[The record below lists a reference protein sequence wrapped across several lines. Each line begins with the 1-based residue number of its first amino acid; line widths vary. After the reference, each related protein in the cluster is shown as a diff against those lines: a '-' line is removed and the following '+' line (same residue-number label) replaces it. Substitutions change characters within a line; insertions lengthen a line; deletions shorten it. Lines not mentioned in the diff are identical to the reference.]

1 MTAGQTPI
9 RALLRYAC
17 QTRHRHEINE
27 HSTRR
32 SREDSINRKVI
43 VYE

>member
-1 MTAGQTPI
+1 MTAGQTSI

-17 QTRHRHEINE
+17 QTRQREINE
-27 HSTRR
+27 HSAKR

-43 VYE
+43 V